1 MYFIKHEN
9 GCSPDSL
16 EINQTN
22 IPKLGSGQVL
32 VRGACFGLNR
42 ADTLQRQG
50 KYPAPAGE
58 SDILG
63 LEMSGEVVQIH
74 PQQES
79 PQPSKPQP
87 SKLQPSKLQPSK
99 PQQTINQV
107 FELGDK
113 VFGLVAGGGYAEYV
127 AVHSQ
132 HLMLVPLNMDMPQAA
147 GIAECFLTAYQALFI
162 ENDLQ
167 PKQHV
172 LIHAGASGVGLAAIQ
187 LAKRHGCA
195 VAVTASSQAKLD
207 LCKQLGAD
215 LVINYQQ
222 QDFAVEITKHWQG
235 CDLIIDFVAG
245 DYLNRNLNLLNIDGS
260 LIYLAMLAGRYADK
274 LDMAM
279 MLGKR
284 ATIKG
289 STLRSRHDEYKTR
302 LIKEFSQTCLADFD
316 SGKLVPNI
324 DTELAAKDVGKAH
337 QRLEN
342 NDTMGKLICCW

>member
-1 MYFIKHEN
+1 MNGSMQFIKHQN

-16 EINQTN
+16 GIERTG
-22 IPKLGSGQVL
+22 IPELTSGQIL
-32 VRGACFGLNR
+32 VKVACFGLNR

-63 LEMSGEVVQIH
+63 LEMSGEIVQIH
-74 PQQES
+74 PQLES
-79 PQPSKPQP
+79 PQQKIHQP
-87 SKLQPSKLQPSK
+87 
-99 PQQTINQV
+99 

-132 HLMLVPLNMDMPQAA
+132 HLMAVPLNMDMPKAA

-162 ENDLQ
+162 ENNLQ
-167 PKQHV
+167 PNQHI

-207 LCKQLGAD
+207 LCKELGAD
-215 LVINYQQ
+215 LAINYQQ
-222 QDFAVEITKHWQG
+222 QDFAVEIAKHWQG

-245 DYLNRNLNLLNIDGS
+245 DYLNRNLKLLNVDGS
-260 LIYLAMLAGRYADK
+260 ILYLAMLAGRYADK

-284 ATIKG
+284 ATVKG
-289 STLRSRHDEYKTR
+289 STLRSRTDQYKTH

-316 SGKLVPNI
+316 AGNLMPNI
-324 DTELAAKDVGKAH
+324 DTEFAAQDVGKAH
-337 QRLEN
+337 QRIEN
-342 NDTMGKLICCW
+342 NNTMGKLIGCW

>member
-1 MYFIKHEN
+1 MQYIKHQN
-9 GCSPDSL
+9 GCAPDAL
-16 EINQTN
+16 EIARTA
-22 IPKLGSGQVL
+22 IPELTTGQVL
-32 VRGACFGLNR
+32 VKVACFGVNR

-50 KYPAPAGE
+50 KYPAPPGE

-63 LEMSGEVVQIH
+63 LEVSGRVVRMH
-74 PQQES
+74 PQQTNS
-79 PQPSKPQP
+79 PPFA
-87 SKLQPSKLQPSK
+87 
-99 PQQTINQV
+99 I
-107 FELGDK
+107 GDN
-113 VFGLVAGGGYAEYV
+113 VFGLVAGGGYGEYV
-127 AVHSQ
+127 AVNSQ
-132 HLMLVPLNMDMPQAA
+132 HLMPAPANMDLPQVA

-167 PKQHV
+167 PKQNV

-195 VAVTASSQAKLD
+195 VAVTASSEVKLD

-222 QDFAVEITKHWQG
+222 QDFALEIPKHWQG

-245 DYLNRNLNLLNIDGS
+245 NYLNRNLKLLNIDGS
-260 LIYLAMLAGRYADK
+260 VLYLAMLAGRYADK

-284 ATIKG
+284 ATVKA
-289 STLRSRHDEYKTR
+289 STLRSRHDHYKTQ
-302 LIKEFSQTCLADFD
+302 LIREFSQACLADFAQ
-316 SGKLVPNI
+316 GKLFPNI
-324 DTELAAKDVGKAH
+324 DTVFAAKDIGEAH

-342 NDTMGKLICCW
+342 NDTMGKLIGCW

>member
-1 MYFIKHEN
+1 MQFIKHEN
-9 GCSPDSL
+9 GCAPDSL
-16 EINQTN
+16 EIGHAD
-22 IPKLGSGQVL
+22 IPKLVSGQVL
-32 VRGACFGLNR
+32 VKVVCFGLNR

-74 PQQES
+74 SQQTS
-79 PQPSKPQP
+79 PQ
-87 SKLQPSKLQPSK
+87 
-99 PQQTINQV
+99 N
-107 FELGDK
+107 FEIGDK

-132 HLMLVPLNMDMPQAA
+132 HLMPVPKNMHMPQAA
-147 GIAECFLTAYQALFI
+147 GIAECFLTAYQVMFI

-187 LAKRHGCA
+187 LAKRHGCE
-195 VAVTASSQAKLD
+195 VAVTASSKVKLD
-207 LCKQLGAD
+207 LCKQIGAD
-215 LVINYQQ
+215 LVINYKQ
-222 QDFAVEITKHWQG
+222 QDFAVEIAKHWQG

-245 DYLNRNLNLLNIDGS
+245 DYLNRNLKLLNIDGNV
-260 LIYLAMLAGRYADK
+260 IYLAMLAGRFADS

-289 STLRSRHDEYKTR
+289 STLRSRHDLYKTH
-302 LIKEFSQTCLADFD
+302 LIKEFSQACLADFD
-316 SGKLVPNI
+316 NHKLIPNI
-324 DTELAAKDVGKAH
+324 DTEFSAKDVGNAH
-337 QRLEN
+337 QRLEDN
-342 NDTMGKLICCW
+342 NTMGKLIGCW

>member
-1 MYFIKHEN
+1 MSSSMQFIKHEN
-9 GCSPDSL
+9 GCAPDSL
-16 EINQTN
+16 EIDHTDM
-22 IPKLGSGQVL
+22 PKLVSGQVL
-32 VRGACFGLNR
+32 VKVACFGLNR

-58 SDILG
+58 SEILG

-74 PQQES
+74 PQQTS
-79 PQPSKPQP
+79 H
-87 SKLQPSKLQPSK
+87 
-99 PQQTINQV
+99 QV
-107 FELGDK
+107 FEIGDK
-113 VFGLVAGGGYAEYV
+113 VFGLVAGGGYAEHV

-132 HLMLVPLNMDMPQAA
+132 HLMPVPKDMDMTQAA

-162 ENDLQ
+162 ENDLK
-167 PKQHV
+167 PNQHV

-195 VAVTASSQAKLD
+195 VAVTASSQMKLD

-215 LVINYQQ
+215 LVINYKQ
-222 QDFAVEITKHWQG
+222 QDFAVEIAKHWQG

-245 DYLNRNLNLLNIDGS
+245 DYLNRNLKLLNIDGNV
-260 LIYLAMLAGRYADK
+260 IYLAMLAGRYADT

-289 STLRSRHDEYKTR
+289 STLRSRHDLYKTH
-302 LIKEFSQTCLADFD
+302 LIKEFSHACLADFANF
-316 SGKLVPNI
+316 KLIPNI
-324 DTELAAKDVGKAH
+324 DTKFAAKDVGNAH
-337 QRLEN
+337 QRLEDN
-342 NDTMGKLICCW
+342 NTMGKLIGCW

>member
-1 MYFIKHEN
+1 MQFIKHEN
-9 GCSPDSL
+9 GCTPDSL
-16 EINQTN
+16 AISHTD
-22 IPKLGSGQVL
+22 IPSLTSGQVL
-32 VRGACFGLNR
+32 IKVACFGLNR

-63 LEMSGEVVQIH
+63 LEMSGEVVQVH
-74 PQQES
+74 S
-79 PQPSKPQP
+79 
-87 SKLQPSKLQPSK
+87 
-99 PQQTINQV
+99 QQTSQNA
-107 FELGDK
+107 FEIGDK

-127 AVHSQ
+127 AVHSE
-132 HLMLVPLNMDMPQAA
+132 HLMKVPLNMGMPQAA
-147 GIAECFLTAYQALFI
+147 GIAECFLTAFQALFI

-215 LVINYQQ
+215 LVINYKQ
-222 QDFAVEITKHWQG
+222 QDFADEIAKHWQG

-245 DYLNRNLNLLNIDGS
+245 DYLNRNLKLLNIDGS
-260 LIYLAMLAGRYADK
+260 VLYLAMLAGRYADN

-284 ATIKG
+284 ATVKG
-289 STLRSRHDEYKTR
+289 STLRSRHDQYKTR
-302 LIKEFSQTCLADFD
+302 LIKAFSQTCLADFD
-316 SGKLVPNI
+316 SCKLVPNI
-324 DTELAAKDVGKAH
+324 DTEYAAKDVGKAH
-337 QRLEN
+337 QRLEDN
-342 NDTMGKLICCW
+342 NTMGKLICCW

>member
-1 MYFIKHEN
+1 MSGSMYFIKHDN
-9 GCSPDSL
+9 GCAPDAL
-16 EINQTN
+16 EINQTD
-22 IPKLGSGQVL
+22 IPVLASGQVL
-32 VRGACFGLNR
+32 VKVACFGLNR

-63 LEMSGEVVQIH
+63 LEVSGEIVQMH
-74 PQQES
+74 PEQMS
-79 PQPSKPQP
+79 
-87 SKLQPSKLQPSK
+87 L
-99 PQQTINQV
+99 QQTSYQA

-132 HLMLVPLNMDMPQAA
+132 HLMPVPKNMNMAQAA

-167 PKQHV
+167 PNQNV

-187 LAKRHGCA
+187 LAKRHGCS
-195 VAVTASSQAKLD
+195 VAVTASSQVKLD
-207 LCKQLGAD
+207 LCNQLGAD
-215 LVINYQQ
+215 LVINYKQ
-222 QDFAVEITKHWQG
+222 QDFAVEIAKHWQG

-245 DYLNRNLNLLNIDGS
+245 DYLNRNLKLLNIDGS
-260 LIYLAMLAGRYADK
+260 VIYLAMLAGRYADT

-284 ATIKG
+284 ATVKA
-289 STLRSRHDEYKTR
+289 STLRSRHDQYKTH
-302 LIKEFSQTCLADFD
+302 LIKEFSQACLADFD
-316 SGKLVPNI
+316 DCKLIPNI
-324 DTELAAKDVGKAH
+324 DTEFVAKDVGNAH
-337 QRLEN
+337 QRLEDN
-342 NDTMGKLICCW
+342 NTMGKLIGCW

>member
-1 MYFIKHEN
+1 MSRSMQFIKHDN

-16 EINQTN
+16 VINQTD
-22 IPKLGSGQVL
+22 IPILTSGQVL
-32 VRGACFGLNR
+32 VKVTCFGLNR

-63 LEMSGEVVQIH
+63 LEMSGEVVEIH
-74 PQQES
+74 SQQNSSELINPQS
-79 PQPSKPQP
+79 
-87 SKLQPSKLQPSK
+87 
-99 PQQTINQV
+99 

-127 AVHSQ
+127 VVNSQ
-132 HLMLVPLNMDMPQAA
+132 HLMPVPLNMDMPQAA

-162 ENDLQ
+162 ENNLQ

-187 LAKRHGCA
+187 LAKRHGCS
-195 VAVTASSQAKLD
+195 VAVTASSQAKLE
-207 LCKQLGAD
+207 LCQQLGAD
-215 LVINYQQ
+215 LIINYQQ
-222 QDFAVEITKHWQG
+222 QDFAVEIAKHWQG

-245 DYLNRNLNLLNIDGS
+245 DYLNRNLKLLNIDGS
-260 LIYLAMLAGRYADK
+260 VLYLAMLAGRYADT

-289 STLRSRHDEYKTR
+289 STLRSRSDEYKTH
-302 LIKEFSQTCLADFD
+302 LIKEFSQTCIADFD
-316 SGKLVPNI
+316 SRKLISNI
-324 DTELAAKDVGKAH
+324 DTVFAAKDVGKAH
-337 QRLEN
+337 QRLED

>member
-1 MYFIKHEN
+1 MNGSMQFIKHQN
-9 GCSPDSL
+9 GCAPNTL
-16 EINQTN
+16 EISQTD
-22 IPKLGSGQVL
+22 IPTLVSGQVL
-32 VRGACFGLNR
+32 VRVACFGLNR

-58 SDILG
+58 SDVLG
-63 LEMSGEVVQIH
+63 LEMSGEIVQVH
-74 PQQES
+74 AQQET
-79 PQPSKPQP
+79 PQPFK
-87 SKLQPSKLQPSK
+87 
-99 PQQTINQV
+99 
-107 FELGDK
+107 LGDK

-132 HLMLVPLNMDMPQAA
+132 HLMPVPLNMGMSEAA
-147 GIAECFLTAYQALFI
+147 GIAECFLTAYQALFV
-162 ENDLQ
+162 ENNLQ

-215 LVINYQQ
+215 LIINYQQ
-222 QDFAVEITKHWQG
+222 QDFAVEISKHWKG

-245 DYLNRNLNLLNIDGS
+245 DYLNRNLKLLNIDGS
-260 LIYLAMLAGRYADK
+260 VLYLAMLAGRYADK

-284 ATIKG
+284 ATVRG
-289 STLRSRHDEYKTR
+289 STLRSRHDDYKTV
-302 LIKEFSQTCLADFD
+302 LIKEFSKTCLGDFD
-316 SGKLVPNI
+316 TRRLFPNI
-324 DTELAAKDVGKAH
+324 DTEYAAKDVGKAH
-337 QRLEN
+337 QRIEN
-342 NDTMGKLICCW
+342 NNTKGKLIGCW

>member
-1 MYFIKHEN
+1 MSSSMQFIKHEN
-9 GCSPDSL
+9 GCAPDSL
-16 EINQTN
+16 KIGHTG
-22 IPKLGSGQVL
+22 IPKLVSGQVL
-32 VRGACFGLNR
+32 VKVVCFGLNR

-74 PQQES
+74 SQQTS
-79 PQPSKPQP
+79 PQ
-87 SKLQPSKLQPSK
+87 
-99 PQQTINQV
+99 T
-107 FELGDK
+107 FEIGDK

-132 HLMLVPLNMDMPQAA
+132 HLMPVPKDMDMPHAA
-147 GIAECFLTAYQALFI
+147 GIAECFLTAYQVMFI

-195 VAVTASSQAKLD
+195 VAVTASCQVKLD

-215 LVINYQQ
+215 LAINYKQ
-222 QDFAVEITKHWQG
+222 QDFAVEIAKYWQG

-245 DYLNRNLNLLNIDGS
+245 DYLNRNLKLLNIDGNV
-260 LIYLAMLAGRYADK
+260 IYLAMLAGRFADT

-279 MLGKR
+279 LLGKR

-289 STLRSRHDEYKTR
+289 TTLRSRHDLYKSH
-302 LIKEFSQTCLADFD
+302 LIKEFSQACLSDFD
-316 SGKLVPNI
+316 NHKLIPNI
-324 DTELAAKDVGKAH
+324 DTEFAAKDVGNAH
-337 QRLEN
+337 QRLEDN
-342 NDTMGKLICCW
+342 NTMGKLIGCW

>member
-1 MYFIKHEN
+1 MSDSMQFIKHEN
-9 GCSPDSL
+9 GCAPESL
-16 EINQTN
+16 EICHTDM
-22 IPKLGSGQVL
+22 PTLVSGQVL
-32 VRGACFGLNR
+32 VKVACFGLNR

-63 LEMSGEVVQIH
+63 LEMSGEIIQIYPEQVRSQKMNH
-74 PQQES
+74 
-79 PQPSKPQP
+79 QP
-87 SKLQPSKLQPSK
+87 
-99 PQQTINQV
+99 
-107 FELGDK
+107 FALGDK

-132 HLMLVPLNMDMPQAA
+132 HLMPVPINMDMPQAA
-147 GIAECFLTAYQALFI
+147 GIAECFLTAYQAMFI
-162 ENDLQ
+162 ENNLQ
-167 PKQHV
+167 SKQHV
-172 LIHAGASGVGLAAIQ
+172 LIHAGASGVGLAALQ

-195 VAVTASSQAKLD
+195 VAVTASSQEKLN

-222 QDFAVEITKHWQG
+222 QDFAVEIAKHWQG

-245 DYLNRNLNLLNIDGS
+245 DYLNRNLKLLNVDGCV
-260 LIYLAMLAGRYADK
+260 LYLAMLAGRYADK

-289 STLRSRHDEYKTR
+289 STLRSRNNQYKAH
-302 LIKEFSQTCLADFD
+302 LIREFSQTYLADFD
-316 SGKLVPNI
+316 NRKLVPNI
-324 DTELAAKDVGKAH
+324 DTEFSAKNVGKAH
-337 QRLEN
+337 LRIEN
-342 NDTMGKLICCW
+342 NDTMGKLIGCW

>member
-1 MYFIKHEN
+1 MSSSMQFIKHEN
-9 GCSPDSL
+9 GCDPDSL
-16 EINQTN
+16 EICHTDM
-22 IPKLGSGQVL
+22 PKLVSGEVL
-32 VRGACFGLNR
+32 VKVACSGLNR

-58 SDILG
+58 SEILG

-74 PQQES
+74 S
-79 PQPSKPQP
+79 
-87 SKLQPSKLQPSK
+87 
-99 PQQTINQV
+99 QQTSHQA
-107 FELGDK
+107 FEIGDK

-132 HLMLVPLNMDMPQAA
+132 HLMPVPKDMDMPQAA

-162 ENDLQ
+162 ENDLK
-167 PKQHV
+167 PNQHV

-195 VAVTASSQAKLD
+195 VAVTASSQVKLD

-215 LVINYQQ
+215 LVINYKQ
-222 QDFAVEITKHWQG
+222 QDFAVEIAKHWQG

-245 DYLNRNLNLLNIDGS
+245 DYLNRNLKLLNIDGNV
-260 LIYLAMLAGRYADK
+260 IYLAMLAGRFADS

-289 STLRSRHDEYKTR
+289 STLRSRHDLYKTH
-302 LIKEFSQTCLADFD
+302 LIKEFSQACLADFD
-316 SGKLVPNI
+316 NHKLIPNI
-324 DTELAAKDVGKAH
+324 DTIFAAKDVDNAH
-337 QRLEN
+337 QRLEDN
-342 NDTMGKLICCW
+342 NTMGKLIGCW

>member
-1 MYFIKHEN
+1 MSRSMQFIKHHN
-9 GCSPDSL
+9 GCAPEAL
-16 EINQTN
+16 EINHIK
-22 IPKLGSGQVL
+22 IPELKSGQIL
-32 VRGACFGLNR
+32 VKVVCFGLNR

-74 PQQES
+74 PHQME
-79 PQPSKPQP
+79 P
-87 SKLQPSKLQPSK
+87 LE
-99 PQQTINQV
+99 
-107 FELGDK
+107 FEVGDN

-127 AVHSQ
+127 AVNSQ
-132 HLMLVPLNMDMPQAA
+132 HLMSVPLNMDMTKAA

-195 VAVTASSQAKLD
+195 VAVTASSQDKLD

-215 LVINYQQ
+215 LVINYKQ
-222 QDFAVEITKHWQG
+222 QDFAVEIANQWKG

-245 DYLNRNLNLLNIDGS
+245 DYLNRNLKLLNIEGS
-260 LIYLAMLAGRYADK
+260 VLYLAMLAGRYADK

-289 STLRSRHDEYKTR
+289 STLRSRSDEYKTH

-316 SGKLVPNI
+316 REKLMPNI
-324 DTELAAKDVGKAH
+324 DTEFAAKDVGKAH
-337 QRLEN
+337 LRLESN
-342 NDTMGKLICCW
+342 HTMGKLICVW

>member
-1 MYFIKHEN
+1 MSRSMHFIKHDN
-9 GCSPDSL
+9 GCAPEAL
-16 EINQTN
+16 GINQTN
-22 IPKLGSGQVL
+22 IPELSTGQIL
-32 VRGACFGLNR
+32 VKVACFGLNR

-58 SDILG
+58 SEILG
-63 LEMSGEVVQIH
+63 LEMSGEVVEIHHQQIT
-74 PQQES
+74 
-79 PQPSKPQP
+79 PQPLK
-87 SKLQPSKLQPSK
+87 
-99 PQQTINQV
+99 V
-107 FELGDK
+107 GDK

-127 AVHSQ
+127 AVNSQ
-132 HLMLVPLNMDMPQAA
+132 HLMPVPIHMDMPQAA
-147 GIAECFLTAYQALFI
+147 GIAECFLTAYQAMFI
-162 ENDLQ
+162 ENNLQ

-207 LCKQLGAD
+207 LCKLLGAD
-215 LVINYQQ
+215 LVINYKQ
-222 QDFAVEITKHWQG
+222 QDFAVEIAKHWKG

-245 DYLNRNLNLLNIDGS
+245 DYLNRNLKLLNIEGS
-260 LIYLAMLAGRYADK
+260 VLYLAMLAGRYADK

-289 STLRSRHDEYKTR
+289 STLRSRNDEYKTH
-302 LIKEFSQTCLADFD
+302 LIKEFSQTCLADFVN
-316 SGKLVPNI
+316 GNLIPNI
-324 DTELAAKDVGKAH
+324 DSEFAVKDVGLAH

-342 NDTMGKLICCW
+342 NDTMGKLICYW

>member
-1 MYFIKHEN
+1 MSTSMQFIKHNN
-9 GCSPDSL
+9 GCAPDAL
-16 EINQTN
+16 EINQTD
-22 IPKLGSGQVL
+22 IPKLASGQVL
-32 VRGACFGLNR
+32 VKVACFGLNR

-63 LEMSGEVVQIH
+63 LEMSGEIVEIH

-79 PQPSKPQP
+79 PQSLNPQP
-87 SKLQPSKLQPSK
+87 L
-99 PQQTINQV
+99 

-127 AVHSQ
+127 AVNSQ
-132 HLMLVPLNMDMPQAA
+132 HLMPVPLNMDMAQAA
-147 GIAECFLTAYQALFI
+147 GIAECFLTAYQAMFI
-162 ENDLQ
+162 ENNLQ

-187 LAKRHGCA
+187 LAKRRGCA

-222 QDFAVEITKHWQG
+222 QDFAVEIVKHWQG

-245 DYLNRNLNLLNIDGS
+245 DYLNRNLKLLNIDGS
-260 LIYLAMLAGRYADK
+260 LLYLAMLAGRYADN

-279 MLGKR
+279 LLGKR
-284 ATIKG
+284 ATVKG
-289 STLRSRHDEYKTR
+289 STLRSRNDQYKTH
-302 LIKEFSQTCLADFD
+302 LIKEFSQSCLADFD
-316 SGKLVPNI
+316 NRKVIPNI
-324 DTELAAKDVGKAH
+324 DTVFAAKDVGKAH
-337 QRLEN
+337 QRIEN
-342 NDTMGKLICCW
+342 NDTMGKLICSW

>member
-1 MYFIKHEN
+1 MSGSMQFIKHKN
-9 GCSPDSL
+9 GCAPDAL
-16 EINQTN
+16 EMSQTD
-22 IPKLGSGQVL
+22 IPTLVSGQVL
-32 VRGACFGLNR
+32 VKVACFGLNR

-63 LEMSGEVVQIH
+63 LEMSGEIVQVH
-74 PQQES
+74 PQQIT
-79 PQPSKPQP
+79 PQP
-87 SKLQPSKLQPSK
+87 
-99 PQQTINQV
+99 

-132 HLMLVPLNMDMPQAA
+132 HLMPVPLNMDMPQAA

-162 ENDLQ
+162 ENNLQ
-167 PKQHV
+167 PKQNV

-215 LVINYQQ
+215 LIINYQQ
-222 QDFAVEITKHWQG
+222 QDFAVEIARHWQG

-245 DYLNRNLNLLNIDGS
+245 DYLNRNLKLLNMDGNI
-260 LIYLAMLAGRYADK
+260 LYLAMLAGRYADK
-274 LDMAM
+274 FDMAM

-284 ATIKG
+284 ATVKG
-289 STLRSRHDEYKTR
+289 STLRSRNDQYKTH
-302 LIKEFSQTCLADFD
+302 LIKEFAQACLTDFID
-316 SGKLVPNI
+316 GKLIPNI
-324 DTELAAKDVGKAH
+324 DTEFVAKDVGKAH
-337 QRLEN
+337 QRIEN
-342 NDTMGKLICCW
+342 NNTMGKLICSW

>member
-1 MYFIKHEN
+1 MSRFMQFIKHEN
-9 GCSPDSL
+9 GCAPDSL
-16 EINQTN
+16 EVCQTDM
-22 IPKLGSGQVL
+22 PSLSSGQVL
-32 VRGACFGLNR
+32 VKVACFGLNR

-63 LEMSGEVVQIH
+63 LEVSGEIIQFH
-74 PQQES
+74 PEQMSPQQVKN
-79 PQPSKPQP
+79 QP
-87 SKLQPSKLQPSK
+87 
-99 PQQTINQV
+99 

-132 HLMLVPLNMDMPQAA
+132 HLMPVPINMDMPQAA
-147 GIAECFLTAYQALFI
+147 GIAECFLTAYQAMFI

-187 LAKRHGCA
+187 LAKRRGCA

-222 QDFAVEITKHWQG
+222 QDFAVEIAKHWQG

-245 DYLNRNLNLLNIDGS
+245 DYLNRNLKLLNIDGS
-260 LIYLAMLAGRYADK
+260 VLYLAMLDGRYADK

-289 STLRSRHDEYKTR
+289 STLRSRDDHYKAH

-316 SGKLVPNI
+316 NRKLVPNI
-324 DTELAAKDVGKAH
+324 DTEFAAKNVGKAH
-337 QRLEN
+337 LRIEN
-342 NDTMGKLICCW
+342 NDTMGKLIGCW

>member
-1 MYFIKHEN
+1 MSSSMQFIKHDN

-16 EINQTN
+16 AIDQTD
-22 IPKLGSGQVL
+22 IPELLSGQVL
-32 VRGACFGLNR
+32 VKVTCFGLNR

-50 KYPAPAGE
+50 KYPAPTGE
-58 SDILG
+58 SHILG

-74 PQQES
+74 S
-79 PQPSKPQP
+79 HHITPQP
-87 SKLQPSKLQPSK
+87 
-99 PQQTINQV
+99 

-132 HLMLVPLNMDMPQAA
+132 HLMPVPINMNMSEAA

-187 LAKRHGCA
+187 LAKRHGCS
-195 VAVTASSQAKLD
+195 VAVTASSDAKLN

-222 QDFAVEITKHWQG
+222 QDFAVEIAKHWQG

-245 DYLNRNLNLLNIDGS
+245 DYLNRNLKLLNIDGS
-260 LIYLAMLAGRYADK
+260 VLYLAMLAGRYADK

-284 ATIKG
+284 ATVKG
-289 STLRSRHDEYKTR
+289 STLRSRSDQYKTH
-302 LIKEFSQTCLADFD
+302 LIKEFSQACKADFH
-316 SGKLVPNI
+316 SRKLIANI
-324 DTELAAKDVGKAH
+324 DTVFAAEDVSKAH
-337 QRLEN
+337 QRMEN

>member
-1 MYFIKHEN
+1 MQYIKHHN
-9 GCSPDSL
+9 GCAPDAL
-16 EINQTN
+16 EISQTE
-22 IPKLGSGQVL
+22 IPAPTSGQVL
-32 VRGACFGLNR
+32 VKVACFGVNR

-50 KYPAPAGE
+50 KYPAPPGE

-63 LEMSGEVVQIH
+63 LEMSGEIVQIH
-74 PQQES
+74 SEQMGPQ
-79 PQPSKPQP
+79 
-87 SKLQPSKLQPSK
+87 
-99 PQQTINQV
+99 T

-127 AVHSQ
+127 TVDSQ
-132 HLMLVPLNMDMPQAA
+132 HLMPAPANMPMSQVA
-147 GIAECFLTAYQALFI
+147 GIAECFLTAYQAMFI

-187 LAKRHGCA
+187 LAKRQGCA

-215 LVINYQQ
+215 LVINYKQPV
-222 QDFAVEITKHWQG
+222 FAVEIAKHWQG

-245 DYLNRNLNLLNIDGS
+245 DYLNRNLKLLNMDGNV
-260 LIYLAMLAGRYADK
+260 LYLAMLAGRYADK

-284 ATIKG
+284 ATVKG
-289 STLRSRHDEYKTR
+289 STLRSRNDQYKSH
-302 LIKEFSQTCLADFD
+302 LIKEFSQTCLSDF
-316 SGKLVPNI
+316 SNGKLVANI
-324 DTELAAKDVGKAH
+324 DTEFTAKDAGIAH

-342 NDTMGKLICCW
+342 NDTMGKLIGCW